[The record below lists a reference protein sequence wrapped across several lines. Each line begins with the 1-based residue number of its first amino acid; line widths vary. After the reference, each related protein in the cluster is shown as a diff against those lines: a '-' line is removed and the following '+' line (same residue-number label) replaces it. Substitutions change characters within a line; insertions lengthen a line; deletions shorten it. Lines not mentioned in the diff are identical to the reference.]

1 MISFQN
7 EIKASSQIR
16 EVEKRPRPRAD
27 LYNATQSDHHEM
39 VTNKQTNTVCNFNHW
54 PLEMRQQNFNL
65 EGTEQ
70 NTQNP

>member
-1 MISFQN
+1 MSNNDDIESRWYVLSFQN

-39 VTNKQTNTVCNFNHW
+39 VTNK
-54 PLEMRQQNFNL
+54 
-65 EGTEQ
+65 
-70 NTQNP
+70 